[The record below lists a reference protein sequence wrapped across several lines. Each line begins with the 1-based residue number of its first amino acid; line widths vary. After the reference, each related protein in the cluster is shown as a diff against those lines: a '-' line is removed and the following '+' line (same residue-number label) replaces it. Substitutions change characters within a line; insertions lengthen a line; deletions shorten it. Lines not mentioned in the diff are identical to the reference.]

1 MTTLLAPQAIL
12 SLQPHQPYRSE
23 EFVNSLYSAFALK
36 KAIRVMANLNLGLA
50 FPEGVGNNQP
60 CAQLHRGLSAL
71 IRRGAK
77 LQEEYRRGYSGE
89 TKHL

>member
-1 MTTLLAPQAIL
+1 
-12 SLQPHQPYRSE
+12 
-23 EFVNSLYSAFALK
+23 
-36 KAIRVMANLNLGLA
+36 MANLNLGLA
-50 FPEGVGNNQP
+50 FPEVVGNNQAR
-60 CAQLHRGLSAL
+60 AQLHRGLSAL